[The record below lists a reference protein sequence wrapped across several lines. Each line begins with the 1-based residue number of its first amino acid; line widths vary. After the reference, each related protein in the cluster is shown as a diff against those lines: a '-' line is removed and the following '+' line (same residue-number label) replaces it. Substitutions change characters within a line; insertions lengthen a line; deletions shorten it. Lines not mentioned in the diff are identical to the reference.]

1 MLYCYWSGVTVE
13 DLKKLDPSLVGV
25 VHLCDCPKNEK
36 AYKPV
41 EIMREAR
48 EYVGRGAIP
57 VKDYLKVLPE
67 GPCSIELPN
76 KKYIET
82 YGKEGHIRNCLETAR
97 EYLTAAGL

>member
-1 MLYCYWSGVTVE
+1 MTVE